1 VVALA
6 AFGCTPA
13 GPAPDAL
20 TILLP
25 ADVRSLDPNAQ
36 IESVTDGVLSNVY
49 EPLVDL
55 DPHLR
60 PRPVLARSWEHP
72 QPERWRFRLRPDVRF
87 HDGSPLT
94 AEAVRTAIEALR
106 AGPAPAEA
114 AQFLNQVREV
124 AVVDPLT
131 LDLVTHEPRALLSSL
146 SFFHVTKPNAAGRF
160 PALAGTGPFRL
171 KERQEGRHVSVER
184 WDGYWGPRPQVGFAA
199 FLPVASAPERLARVE
214 RGEADVAAGVP
225 PALARAGGGGSV
237 SIVRGPGLTVMYLG
251 LGLRPPS
258 PFTDPRVRRAFH
270 LAIDRQELLRRA
282 LDGTGSVATQ
292 PVAPRVFG
300 FDPRLPPTVH
310 DPAAARRLLAEA
322 GHARGLRV
330 RLDHPDDRYQAARVL
345 QEQLARVGVTL
356 DLSGMRRG
364 DLWDRAADSALFFA
378 GWDCATGEASEF
390 FEFCLHS
397 PGRGYGGANY
407 GGFAHRRLDEI
418 VETNTAALDPRVRQG
433 LLQEAASIAME
444 ELPVLP
450 LYVEDDVYAV
460 RRGLL
465 LPQRADNALR
475 LAEIRVI
482 TSAR

>member
-1 VVALA
+1 
-6 AFGCTPA
+6 
-13 GPAPDAL
+13 
-20 TILLP
+20 
-25 ADVRSLDPNAQ
+25 
-36 IESVTDGVLSNVY
+36 VLSNVY

-55 DPHLR
+55 DANLR
-60 PRPVLARSWEHP
+60 PLPVLARSWEHP

-87 HDGSPLT
+87 HDGTPLT

-106 AGPAPAEA
+106 AGAAPAEA

-131 LDLVTHEPRALLSSL
+131 LDLVTREPRALLASL

-160 PALAGTGPFRL
+160 PPFAGTGPYRL
-171 KERQEGRHVSVER
+171 KERQEGRYVSVER
-184 WDGYWGPRPQVGFAA
+184 WDDYWGRRPQVDFAA
-199 FLPVASAPERLARVE
+199 FVPVASAPERLARVE

-225 PALARAGGGGSV
+225 PELARGHDAGRV
-237 SIVRGPGLTVMYLG
+237 DLVRGPGLTVMYLG
-251 LGLRPPS
+251 FGMRPGGGG

-270 LAIDRQELLRRA
+270 LAIDRGELLRRA

-300 FDPRLPPTVH
+300 FNPRLPAPVP
-310 DPAAARRLLAEA
+310 DPAEAHRLLAAA
-322 GHARGLRV
+322 GHAGGLRI

-356 DLSGMRRG
+356 DLAGMQRG
-364 DLWDRAADSALFFA
+364 ELWDRAADSSLFFA

-390 FEFCLHS
+390 FEFCLHT

-433 LLQEAASIAME
+433 LLQEAAFIAME

-450 LYVEDDVYAV
+450 LYVEDDIYAV
-460 RRGLL
+460 RHGLR
-465 LPQRADNALR
+465 LPPRADNALR
-475 LAEIRVI
+475 LADVRVI
-482 TSAR
+482 SPPR

>member
-1 VVALA
+1 
-6 AFGCTPA
+6 
-13 GPAPDAL
+13 
-20 TILLP
+20 
-25 ADVRSLDPNAQ
+25 
-36 IESVTDGVLSNVY
+36 VLSNVY

-55 DPHLR
+55 DAQLR
-60 PRPVLARSWEHP
+60 PQPVLARSWEHP
-72 QPERWRFRLRPDVRF
+72 QPERWRFRLRPNVRF

-131 LDLVTHEPRALLSSL
+131 LDLVTREPRALLASL

-160 PALAGTGPFRL
+160 PPLAGTGPFRL
-171 KERQEGRHVSVER
+171 KERQDGHHVSVER
-184 WDGYWGPRPQVGFAA
+184 WDDYWGPRPQVGFAA
-199 FLPVASAPERLARVE
+199 FLPVASAAERLARVE

-225 PALARAGGGGSV
+225 PPLARGHDPGRAT
-237 SIVRGPGLTVMYLG
+237 IVRGPGLTVMYLG
-251 LGLRPPS
+251 FGLRARS

-270 LAIDRQELLRRA
+270 LAIDRQELLQRA

-300 FDPRLPPTVH
+300 FDPRLPAPVH

-322 GHARGLRV
+322 GHAGGLRV

-345 QEQLARVGVTL
+345 QQQLARVGVTL

-364 DLWDRAADSALFFA
+364 DLWDRAADSTLFFA

-390 FEFCLHS
+390 FEFCLHT

-418 VETNTAALDPRVRQG
+418 VETNTAALDPRVRQK

-444 ELPVLP
+444 QLPLLP
-450 LYVEDDVYAV
+450 LYVEDDIYAV
-460 RRGLL
+460 RHGLL
-465 LPQRADNALR
+465 LPRRADNALR
-475 LAEIRVI
+475 LAEVRVI
-482 TSAR
+482 SSAR